1 MYNHLVCPLAAFK
14 SLGVL
19 VLTQKDEA
27 GIDRINIGMYLAA
40 LHLSP
45 FYEP

>member
-1 MYNHLVCPLAAFK
+1 MYNHIFCPLAAFM

-27 GIDRINIGMYLAA
+27 GIDTIDIGMYLAG
-40 LHLSP
+40 LWEH
-45 FYEP
+45 EHD